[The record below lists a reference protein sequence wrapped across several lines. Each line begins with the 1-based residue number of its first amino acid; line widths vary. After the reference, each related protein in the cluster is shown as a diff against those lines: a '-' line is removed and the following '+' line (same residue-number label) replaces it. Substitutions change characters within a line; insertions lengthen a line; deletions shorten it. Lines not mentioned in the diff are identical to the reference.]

1 MAVGKRRVVRRAALM
16 TADIIALC
24 LSYLIAGFSVVIT
37 DFYSQNVQYG
47 DLFASSI
54 AHRPAQMLVL
64 GLALIAWF
72 HHRGHYSLRLPA
84 WTDVRHVL
92 GACAF
97 IMLLHGFTQFAL
109 KDAYSRLWLLSS
121 WAIAVPALI
130 CGRRLVGMVLNRL
143 GLWEMP
149 VLMVGTPGCFPSAVT
164 MLTRDQS
171 LACRISTML
180 DLSSLSQEW
189 QGSWAATCSRHGAE
203 MVVVAADDADLVA
216 CRSLIARLSLEGVP
230 FIRIQGVSGLPAAA
244 MEAHYAIGQDMLLL
258 LGNSPLSRP
267 LGQIAKRSLDIVGA
281 LAILVFA
288 APLILGLSVILL
300 CQGGGVI
307 YGHRRIGMDGKP
319 FGCLKFRSMVPDAEA
334 RLQEYLKDP
343 ERLREW
349 EETRKLRDDP
359 RITAFGRALRR
370 WSLDELP
377 QLFNVLLGQMSLVG
391 PRPVTAEELE
401 KSGSDH
407 PLYYHVRPGLTGLWQ
422 VSGRNDL
429 DLLQRAELDT
439 WYVINWS
446 LWLDAVILVKT
457 IPAVFG
463 RHGAY

>member
-1 MAVGKRRVVRRAALM
+1 MPVQKRRAVRRAALM
-16 TADIIALC
+16 TADVVALC

-54 AHRPAQMLVL
+54 AHRPVQMLVL
-64 GLALIAWF
+64 GITLIAWF

-84 WTDVRHVL
+84 WTDVRHIL

-97 IMLLHGFTQFAL
+97 IMLLHGFIQFAL

-121 WAIAVPALI
+121 WAIAVPALL
-130 CGRRLVGMVLNRL
+130 CLRRLVGMILDRL

-149 VLMVGTPGCFPSAVT
+149 VLMVGTSGCFPGAT
-164 MLTRDQS
+164 AILTHDRS
-171 LACRISTML
+171 LACRVSATL
-180 DLSSLSQEW
+180 DLTSLVNDWS
-189 QGSWAATCSRHGAE
+189 GSWAATCARYGAE
-203 MVVVAADDADLVA
+203 MVVVAADDTDLVP

-267 LGQIAKRSLDIVGA
+267 LGQGAKRSLDVIGA
-281 LAILVFA
+281 L
-288 APLILGLSVILL
+288 VILL
-300 CQGGGVI
+300 LASPLMLGLAFILLGQGGKVI
-307 YGHRRIGMDGKP
+307 YGHRRVGMDGKP
-319 FGCLKFRSMVPDAEA
+319 FGCLKFRSMVPDADA

-343 ERLREW
+343 ARRQEW

-377 QLFNVLLGQMSLVG
+377 QLFNVLAGQMSLVG
-391 PRPVTAEELE
+391 PRPVTADELAQ
-401 KSGSDH
+401 SGSDH

-429 DLLQRAELDT
+429 DLRQRAELDT

-446 LWLDAVILVKT
+446 LWLDAVILAKT

-463 RHGAY
+463 RRGAY

>member
-1 MAVGKRRVVRRAALM
+1 MRRAALM
-16 TADIIALC
+16 TADVFALC
-24 LSYLIAGFSVVIT
+24 ISYFIAGFSVVSI

-54 AHRPAQMLVL
+54 AHRPMQMLIL
-64 GLALIAWF
+64 GAALIAWF

-84 WTDVRHVL
+84 WTDVRHL
-92 GACAF
+92 LTACAF

-130 CGRRLVGMVLNRL
+130 VFRRVASLILNRI

-149 VLMVGTPGCFPSAVT
+149 VLLVGTAPCFPGALA
-164 MLTRDQS
+164 MLTQDRS
-171 LACRISTML
+171 MACRVVETL
-180 DLSSLSQEW
+180 ELSSLRKTW
-189 QGSWAATCSRHGAE
+189 PGSWAAACSQFGAE
-203 MVVVAADDADLVA
+203 MVVVSADDTDLLPH
-216 CRSLIARLSLEGVP
+216 RGLIARLSLEGVP

-258 LGNSPLSRP
+258 LGKSSLSRP

-281 LAILVFA
+281 LGILVLA
-288 APLILGLSVILL
+288 TPLMLGLTFILFF
-300 CQGGGVI
+300 QGGGVI
-307 YGHRRIGMDGKP
+307 FGHRRIGRDGKP
-319 FGCLKFRSMVPDAEA
+319 FGCLKFRTMVPDAEA
-334 RLQEYLKDP
+334 RLQEYLTDP
-343 ERLREW
+343 TNRREW
-349 EETRKLRDDP
+349 EETRKLRNDP
-359 RITAFGRALRR
+359 RITRFGRALRL

-377 QLFNVLLGQMSLVG
+377 QLFNVLVGQMSLVG
-391 PRPVTAEELE
+391 PRPVTAEELA

-446 LWLDAVILVKT
+446 LWLDAVILAKT
-457 IPAVFG
+457 IPAVFA
-463 RHGAY
+463 RWGAY